1 MADLH
6 EGQHMTEKNNQT
18 LELHP
23 LCTYFPRMSEDEF
36 NALKDNLQHNGQTHP
51 IYTLD
56 GMILDGGNRYRAL
69 CELGIEP
76 VMIEY
81 TGSNPT
87 QFILSSNLLR
97 RHLSQGQSAAI
108 VSASQSWVKAQTASQ
123 LRSTVQLDSATA
135 RAKQS
140 GVGQRTQ
147 QLADKLVKEAPA
159 ELVKEVIDGKK
170 SLNKAIKEVTPPKV
184 VVPKS
189 VPVVEPEP
197 EKSHEALL
205 SCTDPLNSS
214 IDEQQGTINALDAD
228 NTVMLK
234 VFESGDRVS
243 ASIDE
248 VKKLTELNRVLNER
262 INELMAEKEAAIK
275 TANDWKA
282 KFLALEAELNQQAN

>member
-6 EGQHMTEKNNQT
+6 LGQHMTEKNHQT

-76 VMIEY
+76 VMLEY

-108 VSASQSWVKAQTASQ
+108 VSASQSWVKAQAGNTA
-123 LRSTVQLDSATA
+123 QLDTATA

-159 ELVKEVIDGKK
+159 ELVKEVIDGTK
-170 SLNKAIKEVTPPKV
+170 SLNKALKEITPPKPV
-184 VVPKS
+184 APKP

-197 EKSHEALL
+197 EESHEALL
-205 SCTDPLNSS
+205 IDTDPLNSS
-214 IDEQQGTINALDAD
+214 IDEQQGAINAVEAD
-228 NTVMLK
+228 NNVMLK
-234 VFESGDRVS
+234 TSDADDRFS
-243 ASIDE
+243 ASLDE
-248 VKKLTELNRVLNER
+248 VKKLTELNKVLNRR
-262 INELMAEKEAAIK
+262 IAELMAEKEAAMK
-275 TANDWKA
+275 TADYWKE
-282 KFLALEAELNQQAN
+282 KFLALEAELNQQTN

>member
-1 MADLH
+1 
-6 EGQHMTEKNNQT
+6 MTEKNHQT

-108 VSASQSWVKAQTASQ
+108 VSASQSWVKAQAVSTLGNTA
-123 LRSTVQLDSATA
+123 QLDTATA
-135 RAKQS
+135 RAKHS

-159 ELVKEVIDGKK
+159 ELVKEVIDGTK
-170 SLNKAIKEVTPPKV
+170 SLNKAIKEITPPKP

-197 EKSHEALL
+197 EESHEAQL
-205 SCTDPLNSS
+205 SDTDPLNSS
-214 IDEQQGTINALDAD
+214 IDEQQGAINALEAD

-234 VFESGDRVS
+234 TSGADDRIS
-243 ASIDE
+243 ASLDE
-248 VKKLTELNRVLNER
+248 VKKLTELNRVLNGR
-262 INELMAEKEAAIK
+262 ITELMVEKEEAMKAAHY
-275 TANDWKA
+275 WKE
-282 KFLALEAELNQQAN
+282 KFLALESELIQQTN

>member
-1 MADLH
+1 
-6 EGQHMTEKNNQT
+6 MTENNNQPM
-18 LELHP
+18 ELHP

-108 VSASQSWVKAQTASQ
+108 VSASQSWVKAQAVSTLENTA
-123 LRSTVQLDSATA
+123 QLDTATA

-170 SLNKAIKEVTPPKV
+170 SLNKALKEITPPKP

-189 VPVVEPEP
+189 VPAVEPEP
-197 EKSHEALL
+197 EESHEAQL
-205 SCTDPLNSS
+205 SNTDPLNSS
-214 IDEQQGTINALDAD
+214 IDEQPGAINALDAD
-228 NTVMLK
+228 NTVMLE
-234 VFESGDRVS
+234 VFESDDRFS
-243 ASIDE
+243 ASLDE
-248 VKKLTELNRVLNER
+248 VKKLTELNKVLNER
-262 INELMAEKEAAIK
+262 INELMTEKEEAMK
-275 TANDWKA
+275 TAHYWKV
-282 KFLALEAELNQQAN
+282 KCLALEAELSQGTN

>member
-1 MADLH
+1 MADLN
-6 EGQHMTEKNNQT
+6 EGQHMTEKNKQT

-97 RHLSQGQSAAI
+97 RHLTQGQSAAI
-108 VSASQSWVKAQTASQ
+108 VSASQSWVKAQTV
-123 LRSTVQLDSATA
+123 STLENTTQLDTATA

-140 GVGQRTQ
+140 GAGQRTQ

-159 ELVKEVIDGKK
+159 ELVKEVIDGTK
-170 SLNKAIKEVTPPKV
+170 SLNKAIKEIAPPKPV
-184 VVPKS
+184 APKPVPA
-189 VPVVEPEP
+189 VEPKP
-197 EKSHEALL
+197 EESHEALL
-205 SCTDPLNSS
+205 SDTDPWNSS
-214 IDEQQGTINALDAD
+214 IDEQQGAINALEAD
-228 NTVMLK
+228 NTVMLR
-234 VFESGDRVS
+234 VFESGDRIS
-243 ASIDE
+243 ASLDE

-262 INELMAEKEAAIK
+262 ISELMAEKEAAMK
-275 TANDWKA
+275 AADYWKA
-282 KFLALEAELNQQAN
+282 KCLALEAELNQQRN

>member
-1 MADLH
+1 
-6 EGQHMTEKNNQT
+6 MTDKHNPIM
-18 LELHP
+18 ELHP
-23 LCTYFPRMSEDEF
+23 LCTYFPRMSDDEF
-36 NALKDNLQHNGQTHP
+36 TSLKDNLQHNGQTHP

-69 CELGIEP
+69 CELGMAP

-97 RHLSQGQSAAI
+97 RHLTQGQSAAI
-108 VSASQSWVKAQTASQ
+108 VSASQSWVNAQAVSQ
-123 LRSTVQLDSATA
+123 SSAAPLDTATA

-170 SLNKAIKEVTPPKV
+170 SLNKALKEITPQKPVAPK
-184 VVPKS
+184 PEP
-189 VPVVEPEP
+189 VPVEQESQA
-197 EKSHEALL
+197 EQ
-205 SCTDPLNSS
+205 LNGI
-214 IDEQQGTINALDAD
+214 IDEQQQAIKTLEAD
-228 NTVMLK
+228 NKVMLK
-234 VFESGDRVS
+234 VFESDDRVLTS
-243 ASIDE
+243 LEE

-262 INELMAEKEAAIK
+262 ISELMAEKEAAVK
-275 TANDWKA
+275 TATDWKGR
-282 KFLALEAELNQQAN
+282 FLKLEAELK

>member
-1 MADLH
+1 MANLD
-6 EGQHMTEKNNQT
+6 EGQHMTEKNHQT

-81 TGSNPT
+81 TGANPT

-108 VSASQSWVKAQTASQ
+108 VSASQSWVKAQAVSTLGNTA
-123 LRSTVQLDSATA
+123 QLDTATA

-159 ELVKEVIDGKK
+159 ELVKAVIDGTK
-170 SLNKAIKEVTPPKV
+170 SLNKALKEIAPPKA
-184 VVPKS
+184 VVPKP

-197 EKSHEALL
+197 EESHEAQL
-205 SCTDPLNSS
+205 SDTDPLNSS
-214 IDEQQGTINALDAD
+214 IDEQPGAINALAAD
-228 NTVMLK
+228 NTAILK
-234 VFESGDRVS
+234 VFESDDRVS
-243 ASIDE
+243 ASLDE
-248 VKKLTELNRVLNER
+248 VKKLTELNNVLNRR
-262 INELMAEKEAAIK
+262 ITELMAEKEAAMK
-275 TANDWKA
+275 MANDWKA
-282 KFLALEAELNQQAN
+282 KYLALEAELNQETN